1 LQCVF
6 YKINN
11 EEEIMGI
18 FTTGAGI
25 EMLLRWGHFMA
36 GVAWI
41 GLLYYF
47 NFVQGEYFK
56 EADAAA
62 KSDALRKLVPRALWW
77 FRWGAAAT
85 LLTGLG
91 IFAVKGGGMGIDIY
105 VGALLG
111 LLMFTNVWL
120 IIWPNQKIV
129 IASAEQV
136 AGGGAALPEAA
147 DALAK
152 AGLASRTNVMFSIP
166 MLFFMGA
173 SAHYP
178 HGFKMFAML
187 VALLV
192 ILVVEF
198 NAAYPAVKHF
208 DALKKIPPAITD
220 KAGKMGPMASIAG
233 VIHCGLGLTVIL
245 FIILE
250 LLT

>member
-1 LQCVF
+1 
-6 YKINN
+6 
-11 EEEIMGI
+11 MGI
-18 FTTGAGI
+18 FTTGAGV
-25 EMLLRWGHFMA
+25 EMLLRWGHFLS

-47 NFVQGEYFK
+47 NFVQTEYFK
-56 EADAAA
+56 EAEAAA
-62 KSDALRKLVPRALWW
+62 KSDAIRKLVPRALWW

-85 LLTGLG
+85 LLTGIG
-91 IFAVKGGGMGIDIY
+91 IFAVRGGGMAVDIY
-105 VGALLG
+105 VGAFIG

-152 AGLASRTNVMFSIP
+152 AGLASRTNVLFSIP

-173 SAHYP
+173 STHYP
-178 HGFKMFAML
+178 HSFKVLAL
-187 VALLV
+187 LAALLV
-192 ILVVEF
+192 VLLVEF
-198 NAAYPAVKHF
+198 NAAYPS
-208 DALKKIPPAITD
+208 LKKFDVVKKVPACE
-220 KAGKMGPMASIAG
+220 KAGQLGPMASIAG

-245 FIILE
+245 FVILE